1 MLADFKLYI
10 DVNCEITNQ
19 LQPFANGDFWDFAQQ
34 PIIPGAIYV
43 IGRVQMAEHLL
54 LIRSLVNTVKIIFS
68 NPSEGSETLIAQLHK
83 LGIHDLVISKKI
95 WVISGSKL
103 PSAYPNLTYDLFLE
117 NLLGYNENKQ
127 AQQRTVEIFSKTS
140 KPYTFLFLNG
150 RLRPHRKYMLQ
161 RLRENKLLDTALWTC
176 LQTTS
181 QIITTTGITL
191 MQDNI
196 DLIQQPEQIKLLDP
210 YYEIDLAQENL
221 NSVADCG
228 FVKPQLFGNK
238 WGEAY
243 IKPEQYI
250 DTYFSLITETVCE
263 YDNSFRT
270 EKLWRSII
278 MGHPW
283 ITVANAGFYRD
294 LKNIGFKTFDSL
306 INEDFDQV
314 EHTQSRL
321 DRILTVVN
329 DLVHSDLTAFV
340 LAAEHI
346 CKYNQQQAV
355 EYNQQHKNL
364 FEHRLVSF
372 LKEFIN
378 E

>member
-1 MLADFKLYI
+1 
-10 DVNCEITNQ
+10 
-19 LQPFANGDFWDFAQQ
+19 
-34 PIIPGAIYV
+34 
-43 IGRVQMAEHLL
+43 L